1 MLTRHESLKRI
12 SVTFASNWLDDR
24 KLARNCWMPLA
35 GFRNLTSLELYN
47 FFGNESLL
55 KVKIARAL
63 SQSPKLET
71 LGLAM
76 ACDCDCFDLP
86 EAVILEGECDF
97 LEGLSIEYGS
107 LPDTA
112 PLQLRKFRI
121 GTGVYLFK
129 PKATESGNYLA
140 KLVDISKLEKFH
152 IFNDLVKIGSSAE
165 DHSSMDVDW
174 SLLNGCSA
182 LYQLSVSC
190 INADVRE
197 WLNGPGS
204 DVQELFVTHH
214 YSMYDS
220 DLNEFSLLNLPHLS
234 AIFTRELTVR
244 KRTFD
249 LDTDS
254 SSDSS
259 LDSDSEMAGF
269 LDSDSEIGT
278 DSELDSD
285 LSDEASDGDERFALG
300 PGNTREPVSALIAVC
315 QTFPLSSST
324 PDRSR
329 DVKLHK
335 L

>member
-24 KLARNCWMPLA
+24 KLACNYWMPLT

-47 FFGNESLL
+47 FYGNESML

-204 DVQELFVTHH
+204 AVQELFVTHH

-220 DLNEFSLLNLPHLS
+220 DLSEFSLLNLPHLS

-259 LDSDSEMAGF
+259 

-315 QTFPLSSST
+315 QTFPPSSST

-329 DVKLHK
+329 YVKLQK